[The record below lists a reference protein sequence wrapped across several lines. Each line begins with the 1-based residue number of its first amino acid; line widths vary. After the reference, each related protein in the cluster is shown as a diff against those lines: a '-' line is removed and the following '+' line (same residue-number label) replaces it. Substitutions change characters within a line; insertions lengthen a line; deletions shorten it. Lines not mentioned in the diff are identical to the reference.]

1 MNDIYKDFLAKDPL
15 SHKDAQFINVI
26 YFVPLGMLMQLD
38 KKLIRQCLSKARL
51 VCQWL
56 EGILKLASKLDVT
69 TPNKQGE

>member
-1 MNDIYKDFLAKDPL
+1 MNDTYKNFLARDPL

-38 KKLIRQCLSKARL
+38 RELIRQCLVKARL

-56 EGILKLASKLDVT
+56 EGILKFADQLDGR
-69 TPNKQGE
+69 GE